1 MQSEAIQR
9 TTLQTEILKIGGL
22 QGPACASRIDAI
34 LSAVHGVHTAT
45 TALDTHKATVTF
57 DPSKVSKQ
65 RLAVAIAD
73 AGYEY
78 IKPVHGE
85 DGNCCGGCGG

>member
-9 TTLQTEILKIGGL
+9 TTLQTEIMKIGGL
-22 QGPACASRIDAI
+22 QGSDCATKIDRI
-34 LSAVHGVHTAT
+34 LGAVQGVKTAAT
-45 TALDTHKATVTF
+45 SLDTHKATITF
-57 DPSKVSKQ
+57 DPAQTSKQ

-78 IKPVHGE
+78 IKSAHGE
-85 DGNCCGGCGG
+85 DGECCGGCGG